1 MNKQY
6 EQKLAED
13 MENSFEEFLDYDG
26 LEILVSKIKK
36 EIKRIEDKIDSNS
49 GGNPPENLT
58 YLSSDTQYDDS
69 PSTEIT
75 IGTSGANIYLEGNIY
90 INGETLENYIKNLI
104 K

>member
-13 MENSFEEFLDYDG
+13 MENSSKEFLDYDG
-26 LEILVSKIKK
+26 LEILVSEIKK

-49 GGNPPENLT
+49 GENLSENLT
-58 YLSSDTQYDDS
+58 YLSSDTQYDNS
-69 PSTEIT
+69 PPTEIT
-75 IGTSGANIYLEGNIY
+75 IGNSRTNIYLEGDIY

>member
-1 MNKQY
+1 
-6 EQKLAED
+6 
-13 MENSFEEFLDYDG
+13 MEKSSKEFLDYDG
-26 LEILVSKIKK
+26 LKILVSKIKK

-49 GGNPPENLT
+49 SGNLPENLT
-58 YLSSDTQYDDS
+58 YLSSDAQYDNS

-75 IGTSGANIYLEGNIY
+75 IGKSGANIYLEGNIY

>member
-13 MENSFEEFLDYDG
+13 MENSSKEFLDYDG
-26 LEILVSKIKK
+26 LEILVSEIKK

-49 GGNPPENLT
+49 GGNPSENLT
-58 YLSSDTQYDDS
+58 YLSSDVQYDDS

-75 IGTSGANIYLEGNIY
+75 IGKSGANVYLEGDIY
-90 INGETLENYIKNLI
+90 INGETLENYIKRLI

>member
-1 MNKQY
+1 
-6 EQKLAED
+6 
-13 MENSFEEFLDYDG
+13 MENSSKEFLDYDG
-26 LEILVSKIKK
+26 LKILVSEIKK

-49 GGNPPENLT
+49 GGNLSENLT
-58 YLSSDTQYDDS
+58 YLSSDAQYDDS

-75 IGTSGANIYLEGNIY
+75 IGKSGANVYLEGDIY

>member
-13 MENSFEEFLDYDG
+13 MENSSKEFLDYDG
-26 LEILVSKIKK
+26 LKILVSEIKK

-69 PSTEIT
+69 HSTEIT
-75 IGTSGANIYLEGNIY
+75 IGNSGANIYLEGNIY

>member
-1 MNKQY
+1 
-6 EQKLAED
+6 
-13 MENSFEEFLDYDG
+13 MENSSKEFLDYDG
-26 LEILVSKIKK
+26 LKILVSEIKK

-49 GGNPPENLT
+49 SGNLSENLT
-58 YLSSDTQYDDS
+58 YLSSDTQYDDNS

-75 IGTSGANIYLEGNIY
+75 IGKSGANIYLEGNIY